1 MRSWPSVNCR
11 RTTGLWG
18 DMMTLCDKSAAESL
32 QRAAS
37 GKANMGGLKPLSVS
51 RAALRR
57 AVEEADWLGQEE
69 RAEAYRLE
77 LSFVERK
84 IAMGGVWEP
93 EW

>member
-1 MRSWPSVNCR
+1 MALSPQ
-11 RTTGLWG
+11 TEQ
-18 DMMTLCDKSAAESL
+18 ESL

-57 AVEEADWLGQEE
+57 AVEEADWLGHEE

-77 LSFVERK
+77 LSCVERK

>member
-1 MRSWPSVNCR
+1 MRSWPNVNCR
-11 RTTGLWG
+11 RITGLWG

-57 AVEEADWLGQEE
+57 AVEEAIWLGDDE
-69 RAEAYRLE
+69 RAEAYELE
-77 LSFVERK
+77 LSIVESK
-84 IAMGGVWEP
+84 IIKGGVWEP

>member
-1 MRSWPSVNCR
+1 MRSWPNVNCR
-11 RTTGLWG
+11 RITGSWG

-84 IAMGGVWEP
+84 IEMGGTYEP

>member
-1 MRSWPSVNCR
+1 
-11 RTTGLWG
+11 
-18 DMMTLCDKSAAESL
+18 
-32 QRAAS
+32 
-37 GKANMGGLKPLSVS
+37 MGGLKPLSVS

>member
-1 MRSWPSVNCR
+1 
-11 RTTGLWG
+11 
-18 DMMTLCDKSAAESL
+18 MMTLCAKTEQDSAQARRIEDAESL
-32 QRAAS
+32 QRASS

-84 IAMGGVWEP
+84 IEMGGVWEP

>member
-1 MRSWPSVNCR
+1 
-11 RTTGLWG
+11 
-18 DMMTLCDKSAAESL
+18 MTYADSLVESR
-32 QRAAS
+32 QRALT
-37 GKANMGGLKPLSVS
+37 GQPNLTYLKPLRAS